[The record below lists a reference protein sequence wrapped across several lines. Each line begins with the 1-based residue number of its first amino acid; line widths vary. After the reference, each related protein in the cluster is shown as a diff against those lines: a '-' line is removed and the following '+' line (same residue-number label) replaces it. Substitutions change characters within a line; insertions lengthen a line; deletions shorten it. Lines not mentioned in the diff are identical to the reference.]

1 MTMPTTTTTTSYG
14 ALRGVVDGETVAFRG
29 IPYARPPLGPL
40 RFAPRQPPDA
50 WAGIRDADTFGP
62 IAMQTPNAV
71 QGRAVVAPMGEDC
84 LTLNIWTP
92 AVDDRRRPVMVW
104 LHGGAFIYGAG
115 SPPMC
120 CGAALARRGDVVVVT
135 LDYRLGLFGY
145 LRGIDVCGEALPS
158 TGNAGLLD
166 QIAALTW
173 VGEEIAGFGGDP
185 ENVTLFGQS
194 AGAASIAAML
204 VMPRARGLFHK
215 AILQSGSAALLQTP
229 AAANRVMGAILA
241 DVGIAPHEAG
251 KLRELPA
258 AQLLDI
264 QTRVTPRA
272 GGVSYGPV
280 TDGGEIPADPW
291 AAVAAGSAAG
301 IPLLVGTNLEERKFH
316 RRLDPA
322 VERLTDD
329 GLLARLADP
338 RMNAQAGDDARFD
351 PAEAVALYRRARA
364 ARGEST
370 AASELWFAIIGD
382 RRYRVPAMWLAEL
395 HAAYTPQTYA
405 YLFTWRSPAWDG
417 LLGAGHVVEVPFVF
431 GTLDAPDAR
440 DLVPAGAA
448 VGDLSAQMQDAWLA
462 FARTGS
468 PQTAALPGWEPYT
481 VPRRSTM
488 LLGMMSGPV
497 DAPNEAE
504 RRFWADRAVG
514 SAERQTP
521 VA

>member
-1 MTMPTTTTTTSYG
+1 MTTTTTVTTAYG
-14 ALRGVVDGETVAFRG
+14 TLRGEAQGAVVAFRG

-40 RFAPRQPPDA
+40 RFAPPQRPDS
-50 WAGIRDADTFGP
+50 WAGIREADTFGP
-62 IAMQTPNAV
+62 TAMQATNVVREQMA
-71 QGRAVVAPMGEDC
+71 VAPASEDC
-84 LTLNIWTP
+84 LSLNVWTP

-115 SPPMC
+115 SQPKC

-145 LRGIDVCGEALPS
+145 LRGLDVCGEALPS

-166 QIAALTW
+166 QLAALTW
-173 VGEEIAGFGGDP
+173 VQEEIAGFGGDP
-185 ENVTLFGQS
+185 ENVTVFGQS

-204 VMPRARGLFHK
+204 AMPRARGLFHR

-251 KLRELPA
+251 KLRDLPA
-258 AQLLDI
+258 ARLLDI

-272 GGVSYGPV
+272 GGVSYGPIA
-280 TDGGEIPADPW
+280 DGGEIAADPW

-316 RRLDPA
+316 RRLDPD

-351 PAEAVALYRRARA
+351 AGEAVALYRRERA

-370 AASELWFAIIGD
+370 AAPEIWFAMIGD
-382 RRYRVPAMWLAEL
+382 RRYRVPAMRLAEL
-395 HAAYTPQTYA
+395 HATHTPQTYT
-405 YLFTWRSPAWDG
+405 YLFTWPSPAWDG

-481 VPRRSTM
+481 AARRSTM
-488 LLGMMSGPV
+488 LLGMTSGPV
-497 DAPNEAE
+497 DAPYEAE
-504 RRFWADRAVG
+504 RRFWADQAVG
-514 SAERQTP
+514 GKGRQAT